1 MNRTYDLTQGNIR
14 RSLILFSLPL
24 IAGNLLQQM
33 YNVADT
39 MIVGQF
45 LGSVPLAAVGSA
57 YTLMTLLT
65 SILIGLCMGSG
76 VVFSQLYGARELE
89 RMRTAIANA
98 FLLIALL
105 AVLLEIVVYCL
116 LDHII
121 RWLNI
126 PPEAVP
132 DIRIYLQVI
141 LFGILATFA
150 YNFFAAALRSVGNSA
165 VTLYFLLFSSLL
177 NIGLDLLFVLVF
189 HWGVAG
195 AAIATVI
202 AQFSSAIGIGIYF
215 FRRQPLLRPKR
226 ENMKLNL
233 PLLRRISSVSLLTSI
248 QQSIMNFGILMI
260 QGLVNDFGINVMA
273 AFTACVKIDAFAYS
287 PAQDFANGFAT
298 YVAQNTGA
306 GNQERVRQGIRA
318 AAPMSAGFC
327 ASASVLV
334 FLLAEPLLTIF
345 ISPSEV
351 EQIAIGARY
360 LRIEG
365 ACYVGIGM
373 LMLFYAIFRGL
384 EQAGMSVVLTVI
396 SLGTRV
402 ALSYALA
409 PYLGLEIIWWSIPI
423 GWFLADLVGLLRY
436 RSVMKREIH
445 APKQEGA

>member
-33 YNVADT
+33 DNVADT

-260 QGLVNDFGINVMA
+260 QGLVNSFCVYAIA
-273 AFTACVKIDAFAYS
+273 AFSAGVKI
-287 PAQDFANGFAT
+287 
-298 YVAQNTGA
+298 
-306 GNQERVRQGIRA
+306 
-318 AAPMSAGFC
+318 
-327 ASASVLV
+327 
-334 FLLAEPLLTIF
+334 
-345 ISPSEV
+345 
-351 EQIAIGARY
+351 
-360 LRIEG
+360 
-365 ACYVGIGM
+365 
-373 LMLFYAIFRGL
+373 
-384 EQAGMSVVLTVI
+384 
-396 SLGTRV
+396 
-402 ALSYALA
+402 
-409 PYLGLEIIWWSIPI
+409 
-423 GWFLADLVGLLRY
+423 
-436 RSVMKREIH
+436 
-445 APKQEGA
+445 